1 MPNSGAGPLEPLPER
16 TTCFYQGY
24 KYTRSWA
31 SSKKISFR
39 CSKYRTGCKGT
50 MEFRISSMGYMS
62 VRPHTCRDTTIASR
76 LEDVKEDMKAMTD
89 SLAISD
95 VARPARQIWHELR
108 GLYYGF
114 DNNNVVIS
122 LSESQVISRV
132 HRARAI
138 HYSGDVHGS
147 VEIPPLSLALNEAVS
162 FFQFHFVSANRQDV
176 NRPNRL
182 LGWAHPV
189 LLNLLRYN
197 NTTLFIDGNFRC
209 VPRNY
214 QQRVVYMVH
223 DRASG
228 HFVPVFYILSTSHTG
243 DAPAIKPSRVIC
255 DFESALIEAV
265 QTQFRDAIVIGC
277 LFHLK
282 QALRRAMKRLS
293 IPEAECIVA
302 MTRGVVDMLTVVNP
316 EHVRTH
322 GVKWARLEIQRRCAE
337 QSIKYSKQKWQAFWE
352 YFERT
357 WIDGYAVEIWN
368 VHGMANELVARTNNP
383 LERFN
388 RELNT

>member
-1 MPNSGAGPLEPLPER
+1 MPNSGAGSWNRFQNEQLASTKATSTHARGHHLRRYLFDVLSTVPVVKEQWMFGRTHAEILPSR
-16 TTCFYQGY
+16 
-24 KYTRSWA
+24 
-31 SSKKISFR
+31 
-39 CSKYRTGCKGT
+39 
-50 MEFRISSMGYMS
+50 
-62 VRPHTCRDTTIASR
+62 R

-95 VARPARQIWHELR
+95 VVRPARQIWHELR

-114 DNNNVVIS
+114 DNNNVVIG

-197 NTTLFIDGNFRC
+197 NTTLFIDGTFRC

-223 DRASG
+223 DHASRL
-228 HFVPVFYILSTSHTG
+228 FVPVFYILSTSRTG
-243 DAPAIKPSRVIC
+243 DAYWDMMHFV
-255 DFESALIEAV
+255 L
-265 QTQFRDAIVIGC
+265 
-277 LFHLK
+277 
-282 QALRRAMKRLS
+282 QA
-293 IPEAECIVA
+293 
-302 MTRGVVDMLTVVNP
+302 TD
-316 EHVRTH
+316 
-322 GVKWARLEIQRRCAE
+322 Q
-337 QSIKYSKQKWQAFWE
+337 
-352 YFERT
+352 
-357 WIDGYAVEIWN
+357 
-368 VHGMANELVARTNNP
+368 
-383 LERFN
+383 
-388 RELNT
+388 